1 MNVQDQSIDPAIPR
15 LYQIFQVAK
24 ATLLHIHAFWNQHM
38 LHKTQKWQSKKKGA
52 KPLIAVRNE
61 TFGGS
66 SQIL

>member
-1 MNVQDQSIDPAIPR
+1 MCRTKQLIAF
-15 LYQIFQVAK
+15 YQLIQVAK
-24 ATLLHIHAFWNQHM
+24 TTWLDVHAFGNQHM